1 MKKEE
6 LILIG
11 IGVLGLVYLIRR
23 EIAQQQKNTVEN
35 IVDNN
40 LEARI
45 PNFEHIVE
53 TTPKKTDTIIKKT
66 DNIIK
71 KTDNIIKK
79 TDNIIVRNALKN
91 YQLSNAVIK
100 AYIDP
105 ELSQVLPT
113 QPTELKTVLYP
124 LFRGERRVDSFVP
137 RDIRIPY

>member
-66 DNIIK
+66 DNII
-71 KTDNIIKK
+71 
-79 TDNIIVRNALKN
+79 VRNALKN

>member
-71 KTDNIIKK
+71 KTDNII
-79 TDNIIVRNALKN
+79 VRNALKN